1 MNIKKISVSQLFR
14 FMWIGFSAAVP
25 VLCCIT
31 FLLTRQISCML
42 VCALTAAV
50 SALWVFILMHIIQ
63 QQLAAFT
70 NDVCRTIDA
79 MMEREPVS
87 AQIFD
92 EDTLLD
98 RINHELHRLYQM
110 LQAEKNTI
118 AEQQKDLQQLISD
131 ISHQVKTP
139 ITNLKMTAAALEEM
153 PLPHNQQSEYL
164 QSLNRQLDKLD
175 FLMESMVKSSRLE
188 AGVILLE
195 KQPASVYE
203 TLAAALGGIFQR
215 AEKKKLQV
223 LVNCPEN
230 LTIPHDSKWT
240 SEALF
245 NILENAVKYTP
256 DYGKIQVS
264 VVQWEAY
271 VKIDIVDNGRGI
283 PESRHGAVFKRFYR
297 EPEVHSSEGIG
308 IGLYLARQIIRRQEG
323 FIKLTSAPG
332 AGSAFSVFLPV
343 LQH

>member
-1 MNIKKISVSQLFR
+1 MNIKKISVNQLFR

-31 FLLTRQISCML
+31 FLLTRQISCVL

-50 SALWVFILMHIIQ
+50 SALWVFILVHIIQ
-63 QQLAAFT
+63 HHLAAFT
-70 NDVCRTIDA
+70 NDVCQTIDS

-139 ITNLKMTAAALEEM
+139 ITNLKMAAAALEE
-153 PLPHNQQSEYL
+153 LPPSRSQQSEYL
-164 QSLNRQLDKLD
+164 QSITMQLDKLD

-195 KQPASVYE
+195 KRPASVYE

-215 AEKKKLQV
+215 AEKKNLHV

-308 IGLYLARQIIRRQEG
+308 IGLYLARQIIRRQDG

-332 AGSAFSVFLPV
+332 AGSAFSVFLP
-343 LQH
+343 LL

>member
-1 MNIKKISVSQLFR
+1 MNTKKISVSQLFR
-14 FMWIGFSAAVP
+14 FMWIGFSVAVP

-31 FLLTRQISCML
+31 FLLTRQISCVL
-42 VCALTAAV
+42 VCALTAAL
-50 SALWVFILMHIIQ
+50 SALWVFILVHMIQ
-63 QQLAAFT
+63 HQLAVFT
-70 NDVCRTIDA
+70 NDVCQTIDA
-79 MMEREPVS
+79 MMEREPISV
-87 AQIFD
+87 QIFD

-98 RINHELHRLYQM
+98 RIKHELHRLYQM

-139 ITNLKMTAAALEEM
+139 ITNLKMTAAALEEL
-153 PLPHNQQSEYL
+153 PLPHSQQSEYL
-164 QSLNRQLDKLD
+164 QSLNSQLDKLD

-188 AGVILLE
+188 TGVILLE
-195 KQPASVYE
+195 KRPASVYE

-297 EPEVHSSEGIG
+297 EPEVRSSEGIG
-308 IGLYLARQIIRRQEG
+308 IGLYLARQIIRRQGG
-323 FIKLTSAPG
+323 FIKLTSAPE
-332 AGSAFSVFLPV
+332 AGSAFSVFLPI
-343 LQH
+343 L